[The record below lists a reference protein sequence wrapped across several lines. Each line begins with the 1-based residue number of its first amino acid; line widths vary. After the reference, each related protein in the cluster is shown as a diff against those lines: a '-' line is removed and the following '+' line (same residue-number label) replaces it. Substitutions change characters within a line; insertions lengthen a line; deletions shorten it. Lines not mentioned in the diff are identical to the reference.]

1 MENMFDKKQT
11 VDLVNHAIQLIGMGR
26 YQWALFCLCGFGWMP
41 QHSAFLSLALIAGLV
56 CGATFWGL
64 GSVLIG
70 RRLAFNLTLL
80 IASIFGIA
88 AAAAPN
94 FVTCAVLVSF
104 VGFGVGGNLLSVWW
118 AIGQIIPAGVAWGFL
133 PNYSCSSETPAG
145 DCIKP
150 EIMGWIYLMYTMGGF
165 TFLLW
170 AGRFFLFHLHESP
183 KYLIGQGRY
192 VEVVEV
198 LDAVAKYNRRTQPL
212 AVEALEQ
219 VEINHR
225 SSNITK
231 ALLPVNKKAAVKR
244 AFAQFKP
251 NGFPHIRSLFSTLK
265 LAYGLILILLIWGMI
280 GLASPLYSNSL
291 PEYFA
296 EHGARA
302 GDDYINKTYRNNY
315 IIIICS
321 LLGTM
326 VGGWLIGLK
335 YIGRR
340 GTLGYSLIVTAVFLF
355 AFTIVRTEVANLAF
369 NCVSTFTQYIM
380 WCALYCYTPEV
391 IPSLHRG
398 TGTGLAS
405 AFNRICGLMAPII
418 ATYVGSS
425 DVPIYI
431 SAALYAV
438 AGVLSLLLPFETMG
452 KASL

>member
-1 MENMFDKKQT
+1 MAEIVSNFLLKVSLKLIKIVP
-11 VDLVNHAIQLIGMGR
+11 VDSAIFLEFLPATHQYLLV
-26 YQWALFCLCGFGWMP
+26 
-41 QHSAFLSLALIAGLV
+41 V
-56 CGATFWGL
+56 
-64 GSVLIG
+64 
-70 RRLAFNLTLL
+70 
-80 IASIFGIA
+80 
-88 AAAAPN
+88 
-94 FVTCAVLVSF
+94 
-104 VGFGVGGNLLSVWW
+104 LSVWW

-133 PNYSCSSETPAG
+133 PNYSCSADTPAG
-145 DCIKP
+145 QCMKADN
-150 EIMGWIYLMYTMGGF
+150 MGWRYLMYTMGGF

-170 AGRFFLFHLHESP
+170 SGRFFLFHLHESP

-192 VEVVEV
+192 VEAVEV
-198 LDAVAKYNRRTQPL
+198 LDAVAKYNKTTQPL
-212 AVEALEQ
+212 TVEALEQ
-219 VEINHR
+219 IEVNHR
-225 SSNITK
+225 SSNTIK
-231 ALLPVNKKAAVKR
+231 ALPPVNKKTAVKR

-251 NGFPHIRSLFSTLK
+251 NGFPHVRALFSTLK
-265 LAYGLILILLIWGMI
+265 LAYSFVLILLIWGMI
-280 GLASPLYSNSL
+280 GLASPLYSNFL
-291 PEYFA
+291 PEYLA

-302 GDDYINKTYRNNY
+302 GDDSINTTYRNNY

-321 LLGTM
+321 LPGTL

-355 AFTIVRTEVANLAF
+355 AFTTARTEAANLGF

-380 WCALYCYTPEV
+380 WGALYCYTPEV

-418 ATYVGSS
+418 ATYVGFS

-438 AGVLSLLLPFETMG
+438 AGTLSLLLPFETMG